1 MDEAEDTKQLKVR
14 MESLAMQMASNR
26 ANVAKWSL
34 NIAIFLFAI
43 LIIIIILISQGVGT
57 HIVAPLAILGLATI
71 WLIGWRRGRQLFQ
84 RFYTEELSGLQQKP
98 SKEATAFIAKLTS
111 REMEVLN
118 YMFQGYT
125 NKRIAFELGISES
138 TIKSHVSEILGKLNA
153 SDRTGAVVIAIKHG
167 LISIR

>member
-14 MESLAMQMASNR
+14 MESLAIQMASNR
-26 ANVAKWSL
+26 ANVAKWGL
-34 NIAIFLFAI
+34 NVAIFLVAI
-43 LIIIIILISQGVGT
+43 LITIIILISLGIGIE
-57 HIVAPLAILGLATI
+57 IVAPLAILGLATV
-71 WLIGWRRGRQLFQ
+71 WVIGWRRGRQLFQ
-84 RFYTEELSGLQQKP
+84 RFYAEELSGLQQKP
-98 SKEATAFIAKLTS
+98 SKEATALIAKLTS

-118 YMFQGYT
+118 YMFQGYI

-167 LISIR
+167 LVSIR